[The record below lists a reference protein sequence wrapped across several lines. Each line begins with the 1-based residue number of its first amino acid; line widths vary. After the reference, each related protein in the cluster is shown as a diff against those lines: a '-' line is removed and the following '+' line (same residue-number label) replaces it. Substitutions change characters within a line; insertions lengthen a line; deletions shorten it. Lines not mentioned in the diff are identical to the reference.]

1 MQALDSFVS
10 ARKLYPQ
17 RIAAYKRNSGNYPA
31 IQITMKIAW
40 KIITIV
46 FVMFT
51 ICPAQADDWES
62 DPAFSISG
70 YAEAYYSLDLDSP
83 AGDKKTP
90 LIYSYHKNNEV
101 AINLAFV
108 KGTYSAGRVRAS
120 LALAGGSYMNTNY
133 ASEPGILNNLY
144 EGNIGLKLSD
154 AHNLWLDAGVFPS
167 HLGFESATGKDNWTL
182 SRSLTAE
189 NSPYYETGAKIN
201 YTSQEGTWFLSAL
214 ILNGWQ
220 RIQRAEGN
228 SSPSFGTQITY
239 KPSPRITLNS
249 SLFIGNDK
257 PDPVRKNRIFHDFYG
272 IFKFNET
279 ISAIVGLD
287 IGAEQKFSH
296 ASSMHSWYNSTVI
309 LKYQSSAKSAI
320 AVRVEYFADQ
330 NGVIIKTG
338 TPGSLPTWGFSA
350 NYDYHISDNLLW
362 RLEARTLNS
371 RDNIFTDPNRRMADH
386 DTFVTTAF
394 AASF

>member
-1 MQALDSFVS
+1 M
-10 ARKLYPQ
+10 
-17 RIAAYKRNSGNYPA
+17 RIAWRK
-31 IQITMKIAW
+31 
-40 KIITIV
+40 ITIV
-46 FVMFT
+46 FVMSRSLT
-51 ICPAQADDWES
+51 VSPAHANDGES
-62 DPAFSISG
+62 YPALSING
-70 YAEAYYSLDLDSP
+70 YAEAYYSLDIASP
-83 AGDKKTP
+83 AGAKKAP
-90 LIYSYHKNNEV
+90 FMYSYHKNNEV
-101 AINLAFV
+101 AINLAFI
-108 KGTYSAGRVRAS
+108 KGSYSTGRVRAN

-144 EGNIGLKLSD
+144 EGNIGVKLSD

-201 YTSQEGTWFLSAL
+201 FTSHEGTWFFSAL

-228 SSPSFGTQITY
+228 SSPSYGTQITY
-239 KPSPRITLNS
+239 KPSPGITLNS

-257 PDPVRKNRIFHDFYG
+257 PDPVRKKRLLHDFYG
-272 IFKFNET
+272 IFQFNET
-279 ISAIVGLD
+279 ISAIFGLD
-287 IGAEQKFSH
+287 IGAEQKYSH

-309 LKYQSSAKSAI
+309 LKYKSSAKSAI
-320 AVRVEYFADQ
+320 AVRAEYFSDQ

-338 TPGSLPTWGFSA
+338 TPGGMHTWGFSA
-350 NYDYHISDNLLW
+350 NYDYHVTDNLLW

-371 RDNIFTDPNRRMADH
+371 QENIFIDPNHRMADH
-386 DTFVTTAF
+386 DTFITTAF